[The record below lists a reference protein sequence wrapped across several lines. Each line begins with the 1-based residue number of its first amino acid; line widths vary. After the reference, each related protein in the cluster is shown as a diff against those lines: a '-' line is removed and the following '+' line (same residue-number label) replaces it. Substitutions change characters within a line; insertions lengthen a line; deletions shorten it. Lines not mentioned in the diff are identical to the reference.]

1 MTTNRKH
8 RHNQQ
13 AERLR
18 LLCMLALLLF
28 LLGSCAK
35 MGQPD
40 GGWYDEQPPR
50 VVSASPADQSTNVT
64 ARKVVINFNEFIKI
78 ENATENVV
86 VSPPQIEM
94 PEIKSAGK
102 RIIVE
107 LKDSLKPNTTYTIDF
122 SDAITDNNE
131 GNPLGNYTYSFS
143 TGEQIDTMEVSGYV
157 LDAENLEPVKGILV
171 GLYSNLTDTIFTSQP
186 LQRVSRTDSRG
197 RFVIKGVA
205 HGSYRIYALQDAD
218 GNYIFNQKSERIAF
232 NHDIVVP
239 SSFPDTRPD
248 TIWRDS
254 LHIESINQVPYT
266 HFMPDNIVLRAFQ
279 EVQTDRFFIKQ
290 ERKEP
295 DHFTLFFSYGNGEQP
310 KIRGLN
316 FQADSA
322 FVVEGNERQDTITYW
337 LRDTMLVNQDTLRL
351 EMTYMKTDSTGTLVS
366 QTDTLE
372 VLSKEPYEK
381 RLKKRQKQYD
391 EWKKKAEKAEKR
403 GNKVEPLQLEEDKPL
418 AIDVKVPADMDP
430 EKNILITSPVPL
442 DSINTAAIHL
452 YSKHDTLW
460 YDAPMQFRAVPHV
473 ARTYEILGEWRPEG
487 EYSLEIDSAAFVS
500 IYGRVSDKVK
510 KGIKMKSLDEYSTL
524 LFNVTGMADSTLV
537 VQIIDKQDKPVKQ
550 LTTTNGV
557 AEFFYVKPDTYYLR
571 AFIDYNGN
579 GHWDTGC
586 YDEDLQP
593 EPVYY
598 FHEPIECKAK
608 WDVSRTWNPKS
619 VNLAKQKPAEIV
631 KQKADKQKTIKRQ
644 NYQRAKKL
652 GIELPDELKKL
663 DEQLQ
668 AK

>member
-1 MTTNRKH
+1 MKKIRVGVAGYGTIG
-8 RHNQQ
+8 Q
-13 AERLR
+13 RLADGVA
-18 LLCMLALLLF
+18 LQGDMELVGIADLAPTL
-28 LLGSCAK
+28 
-35 MGQPD
+35 
-40 GGWYDEQPPR
+40 
-50 VVSASPADQSTNVT
+50 
-64 ARKVVINFNEFIKI
+64 
-78 ENATENVV
+78 
-86 VSPPQIEM
+86 
-94 PEIKSAGK
+94 
-102 RIIVE
+102 
-107 LKDSLKPNTTYTIDF
+107 SLKALRERDMIGENGVKYNLYLVDGADKAAF
-122 SDAITDNNE
+122 DAADIPVAGTFAELCQKVDIM
-131 GNPLGNYTYSFS
+131 LG
-143 TGEQIDTMEVSGYV
+143 
-157 LDAENLEPVKGILV
+157 
-171 GLYSNLTDTIFTSQP
+171 
-186 LQRVSRTDSRG
+186 
-197 RFVIKGVA
+197 
-205 HGSYRIYALQDAD
+205 
-218 GNYIFNQKSERIAF
+218 
-232 NHDIVVP
+232 
-239 SSFPDTRPD
+239 
-248 TIWRDS
+248 
-254 LHIESINQVPYT
+254 
-266 HFMPDNIVLRAFQ
+266 
-279 EVQTDRFFIKQ
+279 
-290 ERKEP
+290 
-295 DHFTLFFSYGNGEQP
+295 
-310 KIRGLN
+310 
-316 FQADSA
+316 
-322 FVVEGNERQDTITYW
+322 
-337 LRDTMLVNQDTLRL
+337 NQDTLRL
-351 EMTYMKTDSTGTLVS
+351 EMTYMKTDSTGILVS